1 MDEKTKSTR
10 SLTLTVSFGPS
21 SFIKPPMVRKSLA
34 EVPASTTFSE
44 TTKVLDLTSIIT
56 SNLASKKIIGNFDES
71 KIGSSKANLSAIS
84 APLSTPECMYLV
96 DGEEMIAGGIFFT
109 APPPSMALPKT
120 RKISE
125 LTSKITVQCETGP
138 DFGESKTDS
147 IEAMLSHI
155 SAPPG
160 LLSPRPYADCFV
172 KVEGS
177 VGWCGGGLD
186 GVVIGP
192 KELTAPVE
200 FGSSQVR
207 VSVERRGENS
217 SGSGAENAGEERNRS
232 RRGGGNEGIGGGRQG
247 SRNEG
252 RQGGLGAGGH
262 GGGNGDDDG
271 NNNGRGRIGDIQS
284 GRIPPRNP
292 RQEEEL
298 VEIFIPII
306 IEIVVIAFSLDE
318 ANVSALDP
326 VLRSFALACCVW
338 VVVSSTGS
346 LWERGRNE
354 RMARDLSIIAS
365 TLTNL
370 ALLSIIVIKLP
381 PTLFLF
387 FIIGLGLAI
396 LALLAIIHR

>member
-1 MDEKTKSTR
+1 MQI
-10 SLTLTVSFGPS
+10 V
-21 SFIKPPMVRKSLA
+21 
-34 EVPASTTFSE
+34 
-44 TTKVLDLTSIIT
+44 
-56 SNLASKKIIGNFDES
+56 
-71 KIGSSKANLSAIS
+71 SSK
-84 APLSTPECMYLV
+84 
-96 DGEEMIAGGIFFT
+96 
-109 APPPSMALPKT
+109 
-120 RKISE
+120 
-125 LTSKITVQCETGP
+125 SK
-138 DFGESKTDS
+138 
-147 IEAMLSHI
+147 A
-155 SAPPG
+155 A
-160 LLSPRPYADCFV
+160 
-172 KVEGS
+172 
-177 VGWCGGGLD
+177 LD
-186 GVVIGP
+186 GVVIWP

-292 RQEEEL
+292 RQEEL

-318 ANVSALDP
+318 ANLSALDS

-338 VVVSSTGS
+338 GVVSSTGS
-346 LWERGRNE
+346 LLERGRNE

-370 ALLSIIVIKLP
+370 ALLSIIAIKLP

-396 LALLAIIHR
+396 LALLAIFHR